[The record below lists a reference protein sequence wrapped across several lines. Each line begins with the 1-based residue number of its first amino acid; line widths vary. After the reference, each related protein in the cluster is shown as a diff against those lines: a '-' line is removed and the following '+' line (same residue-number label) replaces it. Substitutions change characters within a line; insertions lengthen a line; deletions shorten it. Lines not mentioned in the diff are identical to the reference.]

1 VVRNE
6 GHRLQSIVQWV
17 EDISLAIFFN
27 KRSSLVEYVLYKL
40 HIMAITSFL
49 F

>member
-1 VVRNE
+1 
-6 GHRLQSIVQWV
+6 VQWV
-17 EDISLAIFFN
+17 EDVSFAIFFN

-40 HIMAITSFL
+40 HNLAIKSFL